1 MATKFY
7 LWMIMFTA
15 FIVLKQNASCLN
27 MRYINLSVCLQKS
40 YKMYKFGIINLIESN
55 MEMDW
60 KEYFKLLAPDK
71 KVNKHLNKMSGII
84 KEAHKDS
91 GSNDD
96 DETPLFI

>member
-1 MATKFY
+1 
-7 LWMIMFTA
+7 
-15 FIVLKQNASCLN
+15 
-27 MRYINLSVCLQKS
+27 
-40 YKMYKFGIINLIESN
+40 